1 MRTRVS
7 IVAGA
12 CFAGV
17 LSCSATA
24 LASPEDIFG
33 YGGRTS
39 ALGGT
44 GIAHSQGYEAVYA
57 NPALLGGLRTKK
69 LTLGLTGSTF
79 SVFAREA
86 GQTTR
91 VTAPGAHGMVI
102 GADVPIPFGGDLKNR
117 VGLGLGFYTPSDVI
131 VRGRILYPETP
142 QYPLF
147 ADRAQSVAIRLGL
160 GVDIGHGIRIGGG
173 FAALAEIVGSVNIA
187 TDATGKVGAKVE
199 DQLVATYAPTFGA
212 SYTRQVSKKDDFVV
226 GAVVRGKL
234 DARFAVAVDATRLS
248 SLNLPVFN
256 IAGLAQYDPFQ
267 AGIEAALV
275 RTERT
280 LAISVTWKHWSA
292 YPGLLEPT
300 VRCEDGTACGILQ
313 PPVPDMSDTV
323 VVRVGAEQRVYKNNH
338 VALRAR
344 GGAFFEPTPLG
355 SKAAVS
361 DAYIRSTQT
370 IESVPSRTLDAS
382 RVVLTWG
389 GGVTFAKL
397 PFDIDFFGQLHILVP
412 RTIDISTKSP
422 NEIRASGHAVTFGT
436 TVGIKL

>member
-1 MRTRVS
+1 MKKRFFMVS
-7 IVAGA
+7 ALMLAAMG
-12 CFAGV
+12 
-17 LSCSATA
+17 STKSAS
-24 LASPEDIFG
+24 ASPEDIFG

-44 GIAHSQGYEAVYA
+44 GIAHARGYEAVYA
-57 NPALLGGLRTKK
+57 NPALLGGLQTRK
-69 LTLGLTGSTF
+69 LTLGITGSTF
-79 SVFAREA
+79 SLFAQEGGA
-86 GQTTR
+86 TNR
-91 VTAPGAHGMVI
+91 VTAPGAHGILV
-102 GADVPIPFGGDLKNR
+102 GADVPIPFGGALQDR
-117 VGLGLGFYTPSDVI
+117 VGFGLGFYTPSDVI

-147 ADRAQSVAIRLGL
+147 ADRAQSVAVRLGL

-212 SYTRQVSKKDDFVV
+212 SYTRQVSKKDELVF

-300 VRCEDGTACGILQ
+300 VQCEDAEDCGILR

-323 VVRVGAEQRVYKNNH
+323 VVRIGAEQRVLKTNT
-338 VALRAR
+338 VAVRAR

-355 SKAAVS
+355 SKSLPS
-361 DAYIRSTQT
+361 DAYIRSTQSIT
-370 IESVPSRTLDAS
+370 PVPSRTLDAS
-382 RVVLTWG
+382 RVALTWG
-389 GGVTFAKL
+389 AGVTFAKL
-397 PFDIDFFGQLHILVP
+397 PFDIDFFGQLHVLIP
-412 RTIDISTKSP
+412 KTIDISAGSP
-422 NEIRASGHAVTFGT
+422 KEIRASGHAISFGT
-436 TVGIKL
+436 TVGVKL